1 MILHLIQWDI
11 LYQFKNISE
20 YKMGLKHLIMLD
32 SKEILK
38 DDWGPVKKDFED
50 NLKML
55 PLTKDGQFEH

>member
-1 MILHLIQWDI
+1 
-11 LYQFKNISE
+11 
-20 YKMGLKHLIMLD
+20 MGLKHLIMLD